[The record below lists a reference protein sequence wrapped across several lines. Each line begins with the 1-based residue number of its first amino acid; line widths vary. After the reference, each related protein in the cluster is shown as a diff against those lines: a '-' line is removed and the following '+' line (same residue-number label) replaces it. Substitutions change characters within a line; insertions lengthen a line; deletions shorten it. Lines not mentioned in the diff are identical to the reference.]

1 MSKSE
6 GICLIVGL
14 GNPGEKYQTTR
25 HNAGFWFV
33 DAVAKR
39 ENVKFARQ
47 ARVKGDVARFT
58 FQGKKVW
65 LFKPLTYMNES
76 GVPLRI
82 FTDFYKVP
90 MRQVL
95 VVHDE
100 IDIPTGVARLKW
112 AGGHGGHNGLRSIF
126 SHLGTDF
133 WRLRIG
139 VGHPGGKE
147 NVTSYVLSTPDNE
160 ECAGIAVTIER
171 ILVILGDLLQGKT
184 EAAMK
189 ILHTGD

>member
-1 MSKSE
+1 M
-6 GICLIVGL
+6 
-14 GNPGEKYQTTR
+14 
-25 HNAGFWFV
+25 
-33 DAVAKR
+33 
-39 ENVKFARQ
+39 FARQ
-47 ARVKGDVARFT
+47 ARVNGDIAHFA
-58 FQGKKVW
+58 FQSKKMW

-76 GVPLRI
+76 GAALRI

-90 MRQVL
+90 VRQVL

-100 IDIPTGVARLKW
+100 IDIPIGVVRLKW

-139 VGHPGGKE
+139 VGHPGRKE
-147 NVTSYVLSTPDNE
+147 NVTNHVLGIPNDE
-160 ECAGIAVTIER
+160 EHAGIIAAIER
-171 ILVILGDLLQGKT
+171 ILVVLDDLLQGNT

-189 ILHTGD
+189 ILHTKD